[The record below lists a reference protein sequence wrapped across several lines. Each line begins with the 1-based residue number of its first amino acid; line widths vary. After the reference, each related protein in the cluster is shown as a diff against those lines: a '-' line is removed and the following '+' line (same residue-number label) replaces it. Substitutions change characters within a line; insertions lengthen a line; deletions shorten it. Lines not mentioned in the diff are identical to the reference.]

1 MEVLFVNSAVSNLIR
16 EGKIYQIPSIMQ
28 TAKGQGMVL
37 LNEALF
43 KHVIEKQVAPEE
55 AYIKAIDKQGFVNML
70 KSKGIAVNLTG
81 MGMTE

>member
-16 EGKIYQIPSIMQ
+16 EGKIYQIPSVMQ

-43 KHVIEKQVAPEE
+43 KLVVDKAGRAGRGLRQGHRQAGLPDHVQKPRASRS
-55 AYIKAIDKQGFVNML
+55 N
-70 KSKGIAVNLTG
+70 
-81 MGMTE
+81 

>member
-28 TAKGQGMVL
+28 TAKQQGMVL

-43 KHVIEKQVAPEE
+43 KHVVDKTVAPEE
-55 AYIKAIDKQGFVNML
+55 AYIKSIDKQGLLNL
-70 KSKGIAVNLTG
+70 YKSKNITVNLTG
-81 MGMTE
+81 MGVD